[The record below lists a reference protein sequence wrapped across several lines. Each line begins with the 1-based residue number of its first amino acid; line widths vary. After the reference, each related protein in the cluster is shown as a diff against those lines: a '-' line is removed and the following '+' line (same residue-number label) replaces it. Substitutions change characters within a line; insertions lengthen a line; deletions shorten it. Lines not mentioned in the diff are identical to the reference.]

1 MTDDRTY
8 EDSHGLVMSRRAFLY
23 GTAAAGASAALA
35 LGLAGCDVIAG
46 GEDIP
51 YLKVPE
57 SSLVT
62 LNDFEVLDSPAESI
76 HLVSTFE
83 IPYGSLVWANDDEV
97 AACLLPTST
106 GSPLTKVG
114 LLFLGSGM
122 LATVLERAVGAVEHF
137 EIYDVRATKEGV
149 VWTEANVL
157 QGIWRVYTAKLAGDA
172 FDGEPQLVEEGDSTY
187 DTPMLAVT
195 EKWAYWQVVPKA
207 PNDAGLTSRLM
218 SASFGRADVTC
229 VYENARRIGAPP
241 YSSPESV
248 TIAPRLDAS
257 TTYYQLTN
265 IDGKSDEVVDT
276 LTLPGGMTP
285 LETGYGKTG
294 FMFSFANIYNYG
306 EGISNLGTYT
316 PIRKPSNGDYSNA
329 TWFGFARTPTAAP
342 SWCGDLLIVK
352 SSYSVCGVDL
362 NKKTY
367 FAIDV
372 DDGADDYGEYLASSG
387 MHDSF
392 VTYANIDHRPIG
404 SAAIHACRVK
414 LWALGAGA
422 VTAEGEGEGEGE
434 EEWFEEEWVEA

>member
-8 EDSHGLVMSRRAFLY
+8 EDNRQLVMSRRAFLY
-23 GTAAAGASAALA
+23 GTAAAGATAAIA
-35 LGLAGCDVIAG
+35 LGLTGCDALTG
-46 GEDIP
+46 GEEIS

-62 LNDFEVLDSPAESI
+62 LNDFEALDSPAQSI
-76 HLVSTFE
+76 HLVNTFE
-83 IPYGSLVWANDDEV
+83 VPYGTLIWANDDEV

-114 LLFLGSGM
+114 LLFLGSGT

-137 EIYDVRATKEGV
+137 EIYDVRATMEGI

-157 QGIWRVYTAKLAGDA
+157 QGIWRVYTAKISEGAIQ
-172 FDGEPQLVEEGDSTY
+172 GEPQLMEEGDSTY
-187 DTPMLAVT
+187 ETPMLAVT
-195 EKWAYWQVVPKA
+195 AKRAYWQVVPKA

-218 SASFGRADVTC
+218 AASFGLGGATC
-229 VYENARRIGAPP
+229 VYENARRIGTPP

-248 TIAPRLDAS
+248 TIAPRIDAS

-265 IDGKSDEVVDT
+265 IDGTSDAVVDT

-294 FMFSFANIYNYG
+294 FMFSFANIYDYG

-316 PIRKPSNGDYSNA
+316 PVRMPASGDYSSA
-329 TWFGFARTPTAAP
+329 QWFSFARTPTAAP
-342 SWCGDLLIVK
+342 AWCGNLLIVK

-362 NKKTY
+362 DKSTY

-372 DDGADDYGEYLASSG
+372 DNGADDYGEYLASSG
-387 MHDSF
+387 IHDTF

-414 LWALGAGA
+414 VWALGPGA
-422 VTAEGEGEGEGE
+422 VAAEGQGEGE
-434 EEWFEEEWVEA
+434 EEWAEE